1 MFRLCERNFQRMN
14 FVVSEYDIP
23 IWKSADE
30 ICVTVFTAAVAVLCT
45 SFDIWET
52 EACDTVRCFIK
63 LRITNKDIVEV
74 GIRVRIQVYNI
85 LFDPK
90 TTISTSLPSV
100 IIHTSDSPRRHCIST

>member
-1 MFRLCERNFQRMN
+1 MKKVLMKFVSQCLLLLSLSLFYALRLIF
-14 FVVSEYDIP
+14 
-23 IWKSADE
+23 
-30 ICVTVFTAAVAVLCT
+30 
-45 SFDIWET
+45 ET

-74 GIRVRIQVYNI
+74 RIRIYIYVYNI

-100 IIHTSDSPRRHCIST
+100 IIHTSDSLRRRRISTLKAALARCHREYPRI